1 MHHLSAE
8 IVLDQDDS
16 AKGPVP
22 AHGKQFQLN
31 EAVSLVT
38 ANGDHVQAEINTATG
53 LVKLSEGTSVT
64 PKAWVQLVRTA
75 HNDPNADILFKATKE
90 PLGHAR
96 RRSACKHLDGEEGG
110 HLVRVDKDGNTSI
123 RKSVNPVQNGAPY
136 SGPAIVWENAVDR
149 WSEPGP
155 KPTEGDI
162 LPAGAAVSALCAKNG
177 KHVVGMLNTWTNR
190 IWGSNGDSCTPDEWV
205 AQIGTSNKSAEKDI
219 IISSTEETLG
229 EAYNREATTL
239 EKDDIVHHI
248 SKSDID
254 MFYGIDELESD
265 SEDEKYVAPKKAF
278 KAKNSNQGTCE
289 ICGKTGLG
297 ALGTHRRFCTGLK
310 VKDPATIVK
319 GVVKEL
325 VSQTMHNPDL
335 AMDGTVPLSFEFQ
348 KLQPS
353 EGPPLPRFALI
364 YAKDKAFGN
373 KHFGTM
379 NTLGTKVI
387 YNGKELAPTSFVRV
401 VQSDR
406 RWPNTDIIF
415 NATGES
421 LGDARRRGACQSSYA
436 SAGGERKTRPRP
448 QPATSRPKRTPRPKS
463 VRKKKHVDSEDDDID
478 EPKVSIDR
486 ASLRRRK
493 EKVTYNEGK
502 IAQEQMDKP
511 SDSEGDSGNEEE
523 AVDGADS
530 AGRLAEE
537 LKQITDIASLPSASS
552 MGILVDQLARNFQKN
567 GVTLYIPL
575 KSLPNSPPC
584 LFPLEKYKEARAEA
598 DEACRKDHGLVGI
611 KEVRKPVKV
620 PGRGRGRPRKN
631 PAEYE
636 ARERM
641 KQEARAAKQQQAY
654 ERGLKRA
661 EKLSKGALASEQKR
675 SLKYAS
681 VEQKR
686 YLKAQIQK
694 RKLESAEKLR
704 QEILLSA
711 EHMKQCES
719 VLEYVVS
726 EVEERYWE
734 EHVPQSNPDALYAG
748 SLRFLANVLNQ
759 SRIVNRPKTQ
769 AMYAYASLARQWHD
783 NYLDRIRSAPEL
795 MSKVAASQVLYF
807 DGLRFSE
814 YEFVA
819 QVLPSLK
826 AQLLTSLKEL
836 DEAIGSGAAWAQYQ
850 KDICASGISR
860 LATNKDLEDLQ
871 ENYSALIY
879 KKPMERFTKRIKQNY
894 KARGGQ
900 PAFIPKHRTQEGRNS
915 LKKVWAMRNSGSSNG
930 TSSLEKK
937 LALADKAVKKQ
948 KQEAKLEARRARQNA
963 AHAVRREVKII
974 ERAEAAK
981 VSKKPAFPVVNV
993 EGVGTRRV
1001 VTYVGGERVL
1011 PRGMDGNSDPRKG
1024 RQWGLGLPYVSVT
1037 LNRDRTD
1044 PAMKP
1049 YVTNRDAK
1057 PKRRRVVCVLN
1068 GKRVSF
1074 PSDN

>member
-1 MHHLSAE
+1 MLARNGSAGVASSSERVVGASGLSSSGTRKVDV
-8 IVLDQDDS
+8 VLVGES
-16 AKGPVP
+16 EKV
-22 AHGKQFQLN
+22 
-31 EAVSLVT
+31 
-38 ANGDHVQAEINTATG
+38 G
-53 LVKLSEGTSVT
+53 LSVCVC
-64 PKAWVQLVRTA
+64 PFYQVFESKFVYAIG
-75 HNDPNADILFKATKE
+75 ADID
-90 PLGHAR
+90 
-96 RRSACKHLDGEEGG
+96 S
-110 HLVRVDKDGNTSI
+110 TS
-123 RKSVNPVQNGAPY
+123 RAAKLHV
-136 SGPAIVWENAVDR
+136 E
-149 WSEPGP
+149 
-155 KPTEGDI
+155 EGDI
-162 LPAGAAVSALCAKNG
+162 LAAVN
-177 KHVVGMLNTWTNR
+177 
-190 IWGSNGDSCTPDEWV
+190 
-205 AQIGTSNKSAEKDI
+205 GTSLLTSDQPFEVFRDI
-219 IISSTEETLG
+219 I
-229 EAYNREATTL
+229 
-239 EKDDIVHHI
+239 V
-248 SKSDID
+248 
-254 MFYGIDELESD
+254 
-265 SEDEKYVAPKKAF
+265 
-278 KAKNSNQGTCE
+278 
-289 ICGKTGLG
+289 
-297 ALGTHRRFCTGLK
+297 
-310 VKDPATIVK
+310 
-319 GVVKEL
+319 
-325 VSQTMHNPDL
+325 
-335 AMDGTVPLSFEFQ
+335 
-348 KLQPS
+348 
-353 EGPPLPRFALI
+353 
-364 YAKDKAFGN
+364 
-373 KHFGTM
+373 
-379 NTLGTKVI
+379 
-387 YNGKELAPTSFVRV
+387 
-401 VQSDR
+401 
-406 RWPNTDIIF
+406 
-415 NATGES
+415 
-421 LGDARRRGACQSSYA
+421 
-436 SAGGERKTRPRP
+436 KTRPVTLTFISPDSFPLHPLARMIKHYVLLSRNEDEDRGINRP
-448 QPATSRPKRTPRPKS
+448 LSRSEKRVFRSMVQMIAAGTEFDVPSAPGWKVKKGLTSCGILRHVFWRSDAMSSEFQMENTDGSGNHVTALEMEDSVSQFLKKGGQKTEVDLVAGKKIEGSQAQPEAFIKLKTIK
-463 VRKKKHVDSEDDDID
+463 DSSGREIISLSSDD
-478 EPKVSIDR
+478 E
-486 ASLRRRK
+486 
-493 EKVTYNEGK
+493 E
-502 IAQEQMDKP
+502 
-511 SDSEGDSGNEEE
+511 EGDTEG
-523 AVDGADS
+523 GA
-530 AGRLAEE
+530 
-537 LKQITDIASLPSASS
+537 TIASA
-552 MGILVDQLARNFQKN
+552 
-567 GVTLYIPL
+567 
-575 KSLPNSPPC
+575 
-584 LFPLEKYKEARAEA
+584 AE
-598 DEACRKDHGLVGI
+598 
-611 KEVRKPVKV
+611 
-620 PGRGRGRPRKN
+620 
-631 PAEYE
+631 
-636 ARERM
+636 
-641 KQEARAAKQQQAY
+641 
-654 ERGLKRA
+654 
-661 EKLSKGALASEQKR
+661 ASEQKR
-675 SLKYAS
+675 SLKFAS

>member
-1 MHHLSAE
+1 MSSE
-8 IVLDQDDS
+8 
-16 AKGPVP
+16 
-22 AHGKQFQLN
+22 FQMEN
-31 EAVSLVT
+31 TDGSGNHVT
-38 ANGDHVQAEINTATG
+38 ALEMEDSVSQFLKKGGQKTEVDLVAGKKIEGSQAQPEAFMKLKTIKDSSGREIIS
-53 LVKLSEGTSVT
+53 LSSDDE
-64 PKAWVQLVRTA
+64 
-75 HNDPNADILFKATKE
+75 
-90 PLGHAR
+90 
-96 RRSACKHLDGEEGG
+96 EEG
-110 HLVRVDKDGNTSI
+110 D
-123 RKSVNPVQNGAPY
+123 
-136 SGPAIVWENAVDR
+136 
-149 WSEPGP
+149 
-155 KPTEGDI
+155 TEG
-162 LPAGAAVSALCAKNG
+162 G
-177 KHVVGMLNTWTNR
+177 
-190 IWGSNGDSCTPDEWV
+190 
-205 AQIGTSNKSAEKDI
+205 
-219 IISSTEETLG
+219 
-229 EAYNREATTL
+229 
-239 EKDDIVHHI
+239 
-248 SKSDID
+248 
-254 MFYGIDELESD
+254 
-265 SEDEKYVAPKKAF
+265 
-278 KAKNSNQGTCE
+278 
-289 ICGKTGLG
+289 
-297 ALGTHRRFCTGLK
+297 
-310 VKDPATIVK
+310 ATI
-319 GVVKEL
+319 
-325 VSQTMHNPDL
+325 
-335 AMDGTVPLSFEFQ
+335 
-348 KLQPS
+348 
-353 EGPPLPRFALI
+353 
-364 YAKDKAFGN
+364 
-373 KHFGTM
+373 
-379 NTLGTKVI
+379 
-387 YNGKELAPTSFVRV
+387 
-401 VQSDR
+401 
-406 RWPNTDIIF
+406 
-415 NATGES
+415 
-421 LGDARRRGACQSSYA
+421 A
-436 SAGGERKTRPRP
+436 SA
-448 QPATSRPKRTPRPKS
+448 
-463 VRKKKHVDSEDDDID
+463 
-478 EPKVSIDR
+478 
-486 ASLRRRK
+486 
-493 EKVTYNEGK
+493 
-502 IAQEQMDKP
+502 
-511 SDSEGDSGNEEE
+511 
-523 AVDGADS
+523 
-530 AGRLAEE
+530 AE
-537 LKQITDIASLPSASS
+537 
-552 MGILVDQLARNFQKN
+552 
-567 GVTLYIPL
+567 
-575 KSLPNSPPC
+575 
-584 LFPLEKYKEARAEA
+584 
-598 DEACRKDHGLVGI
+598 
-611 KEVRKPVKV
+611 
-620 PGRGRGRPRKN
+620 
-631 PAEYE
+631 
-636 ARERM
+636 
-641 KQEARAAKQQQAY
+641 
-654 ERGLKRA
+654 
-661 EKLSKGALASEQKR
+661 ASEQKR
-675 SLKYAS
+675 SLKFAS

-974 ERAEAAK
+974 ECAEAAK